1 MSFCWI
7 LNDLR
12 GKGKE
17 EEGQGK
23 DKRLKAKGK
32 VKGIRDKG

>member
-12 GKGKE
+12 EKRKK

-23 DKRLKAKGK
+23 DKRLKVKGK
-32 VKGIRDKG
+32 VKEIRDKG